1 MASYSKLPLRIRKEI
16 EAQQYTGELLVAGV
30 QLGVI
35 ILLSIINLFSSAG
48 YSPGAPVQSSSLGL
62 WLFAILVL
70 VRLWFVYTNQLNPI
84 FLGFF
89 IVAEMA
95 LLLFIIWTYYLQ
107 FETTP
112 TINLKN
118 PHINYVY
125 ILIALRALRFEPGWV
140 VLSGLTAALGW
151 GIIAWQTLSSSGMN
165 VITWDYVTFAST
177 RSVYLGA
184 VFDVILSV
192 LLVTTI
198 IALVLMRAKHTL
210 FQAVEQTSAAKDL
223 SRFFDTSVVEK
234 ITTSEKS
241 LQAGY
246 GELRQAAIMFI
257 DMRGFTKASVKLS
270 PSELIGLLAEYQRL
284 LVPIIQKNNGS
295 IDKFMGDGILAS
307 FGAVTPSNTYAAD
320 ALRTVDEIVASVDV
334 WSENRRK
341 KEQIVVGVGIGLA
354 SGEVV
359 VGVIGYENRLEYTV
373 IGEAANLA
381 AKLEKHNKEE
391 KTQALTTRDTFL
403 EAVKQGYENTMP
415 KKELNT
421 RNVGGVGEPLD
432 LVVLAK

>member
-1 MASYSKLPLRIRKEI
+1 MYSYSKLPLRIREEI
-16 EAQQYTGELLVAGV
+16 EAQQYTGELLVTGV

-35 ILLSIINLFSSAG
+35 VLLSIINFFSSAG

-62 WLFAILVL
+62 WLFTILVL
-70 VRLWFVYTNQLNPI
+70 ARLWFVYTNQLNSM
-84 FLGFF
+84 FLGFS

-125 ILIALRALRFEPGWV
+125 ILIALRALRFEPIWV
-140 VLSGLTAALGW
+140 ILSGLTAAIGW
-151 GIIAWQTLSSSGMN
+151 GIIAWQTLSSSGMK

-192 LLVTTI
+192 LLVTLI
-198 IALVLMRAKHTL
+198 IALVLTRAKRTL

-246 GELRQAAIMFI
+246 GELRQAAVMFI
-257 DMRGFTKASVKLS
+257 DMRGFTKASNKLS
-270 PSELIGLLAEYQRL
+270 PSELIGLLGEYQHL
-284 LVPIIQKNNGS
+284 VVPIIQKNNGS

-307 FGAVTPSNTYAAD
+307 FGAVAPSNTYAAD
-320 ALRTVDEIVASVDV
+320 ALRTVDEIISSISV
-334 WSENRRK
+334 WSDNRRQK
-341 KEQIVVGVGIGLA
+341 GDTVVGVGIGLS

-359 VGVIGYENRLEYTV
+359 IGVIGHENRLEYTV
-373 IGEAANLA
+373 IGETVNLA

-391 KTQALTTRDTFL
+391 KTQALTTKNTFV
-403 EAVKQGYENTMP
+403 EALKQGYKSDIP
-415 KKELNT
+415 KEELKA
-421 RNVGGVGEPLD
+421 RNVGGVEGPLD
-432 LVVLAK
+432 LVALVK